1 MSRVT
6 QSEGIYFCEGEL
18 QGQVIGPIEVRA
30 ATQNTTLAVVKSE
43 MAHKA
48 RAMGGDAVINYSY
61 SQAAD
66 RGRSLFKWDSERL
79 YLTGV
84 VISLSQEVE
93 LS

>member
-6 QSEGIYFCEGEL
+6 QSEGIYFCEGPLE
-18 QGQVIGPIEVRA
+18 GTVIGPIEARA
-30 ATQNTTLAVVKSE
+30 ATQNTTLAVVKAE
-43 MAHKA
+43 MARKA
-48 RAMGGDAVINYSY
+48 QAMGGDAVINYSY

-84 VISLSQEVE
+84 VIKLTQTVE